1 MNKIFNILVEETL
14 SRYIEVEAETD
25 DEAVG
30 KVREQYYNQ
39 QIVLTWDDFS
49 EVTIKEEN
57 RE

>member
-39 QIVLTWDDFS
+39 QIVLT
-49 EVTIKEEN
+49 
-57 RE
+57 